1 MQRVLLLVPST
12 SYRAP
17 DFLAAAGQIGVEVT
31 IGSNSRQVLQ
41 EYSDGRSLA
50 IDFEPVGEG
59 VSQILAHA
67 RRYPFSAILATDDE
81 TAVLAATA
89 AKLLGV
95 PGNDPESVAPT
106 RDKHRFRQAL
116 AGSGV
121 RSPWFELVDLRGDL
135 TKIAKRVTYPCVLKP
150 LNLSAS
156 QGVIRVDGESEFPA
170 AAERIACILRDERM
184 PTDTRYARSV
194 LTEAFIPGRE
204 VALDGLL
211 TAGGLKPLALFDKP
225 DPLDGPFFQETLY
238 ITPSRLP
245 DVLQREIVA
254 ETARAAF
261 ALGLRHGP
269 IHAELRIN
277 DEGVWIVELAARS
290 IGGLC
295 SRALEFV
302 PGMKL
307 EELILRH
314 ALGLPTDNFARE
326 DDAAG
331 VMMIPIPGVGT
342 LRAVHGLGAARSV
355 SGIVD
360 VRMAISTGELLKPVP
375 EGGRYLG
382 FIFAK
387 AGEPHAVEG
396 ALREAHRRLR
406 FDIEPSST
414 QSASFNAMATPSALR
429 IVKTASVA

>member
-12 SYRAP
+12 SYRTP
-17 DFLAAAGQIGVEVT
+17 DFLAAAGQLGVEVT
-31 IGSNSRQVLQ
+31 VGSNNRQVLQ

-50 IDFEPVGEG
+50 LDFEPVGEG

-81 TAVLAATA
+81 TTVVAATA
-89 AKLLGV
+89 AKLLGL

-116 AGSGV
+116 ACSGV
-121 RSPWFELVDLRGDL
+121 RSPWFELVDLRDDL
-135 TKIAKRVTYPCVLKP
+135 AIYAKVMTYPCVLKP
-150 LNLSAS
+150 LNMSAS
-156 QGVIRVDGESEFPA
+156 RGVIRVDDEPEFLT
-170 AAERIACILRDERM
+170 AAERIACILREERTL
-184 PTDTRYARSV
+184 TDAHNACSI
-194 LTEAFIPGRE
+194 LAEAFIPGRE

-211 TAGGLKPLALFDKP
+211 SGGVLKPLALFDKP
-225 DPLDGPFFQETLY
+225 DPLDGPFFEETLY

-245 DVLQREIVA
+245 NALQGEIVTEA
-254 ETARAAF
+254 ARAAS

-277 DEGVWIVELAARS
+277 DEGVWVVELAARS

-295 SRALEFV
+295 SRALEFT

-314 ALGLPTDNFARE
+314 ALGLATDNFVRE
-326 DDAAG
+326 ADAAG
-331 VMMIPIPGVGT
+331 VMMIPIPRAGR
-342 LRAVHGLGAARSV
+342 LRAVHGLDTARSV

-360 VRMAISTGELLKPVP
+360 VTLAVSTGEMLTPLP

-382 FIFAK
+382 FIFGK
-387 AGEPHAVEG
+387 AGEPNEVET
-396 ALREAHRRLR
+396 ALREAHRQLR
-406 FDIEPSST
+406 FDIEPSSIMRDET
-414 QSASFNAMATPSALR
+414 GSLLADNL
-429 IVKTASVA
+429 VA